1 MNIQGYNS
9 LVNDYETNYKN
20 YISHL
25 FNNRG
30 EEAETSK
37 QQLIIINNSLK
48 EQVINF
54 SNDIKEQR
62 DEIETQE
69 QAISTKET
77 EYEGLQNILRNKVFE
92 QTSILEDE
100 VKGDK
105 KIKNVN
111 EKLNRKNNMINILIV
126 VNVILGVFLV
136 TSIAYVLVLKNR
148 NGTKIV
154 VRNNKNKNNRS
165 NSNKS
170 LSNSNNS
177 SNSNRSSNSGNNSN
191 GLSSL

>member
-30 EEAETSK
+30 TEAETSK
-37 QQLIIINNSLK
+37 QELIIINNSLK

-148 NGTKIV
+148 NGTKII
-154 VRNNKNKNNRS
+154 VRNNKNKNTRS

-177 SNSNRSSNSGNNSN
+177 SNSNRSGNSGNNSN